1 MEMTAKGYL
10 DQLIRVRDGLPSEVA
25 GFIYKKEDIILD
37 LNREDQ
43 LFNRGLLPNGM
54 FSNSYKKTTQGFT
67 RGYPKEKSRLFN
79 FFDTG
84 EMFDAFKMNTDGFEL
99 EIINND
105 PKVSLVSA
113 LAGGNIIGLTIE
125 NQKKLNYEIILPE
138 ILEYVNSHL

>member
-25 GFIYKKEDIILD
+25 GIMYKKEDIILD

-43 LFNRGLLPNGM
+43 LFNKGVLPDGM
-54 FSNSYKKTTQGFT
+54 FSNSYKRTTQGFT
-67 RGYPKEKSRLFN
+67 RGYPKEKSKLFN

-84 EMFDAFKMNTDGFEL
+84 EMFKDFKMNTDGFEL
-99 EIINND
+99 EIINNN

-113 LAGGNIIGLTIE
+113 LAGGDIIGLTAE
-125 NQKKLNYEIILPE
+125 NQRKLNYDIIYPE
-138 ILEYVNSHL
+138 ILEYINRYL

>member
-10 DQLIRVRDGLPSEVA
+10 DQLIRVLDGLPSEVVNI
-25 GFIYKKEDIILD
+25 IYKKEHEILD

-43 LFNRGLLPNGM
+43 LFNNGVLPNGM
-54 FSNSYKKTTQGFT
+54 FSNSYKRTTQGFT
-67 RGYPKEKSRLFN
+67 RGYPKEKGRLFN
-79 FFDTG
+79 FFNTG
-84 EMFDAFKMNTDGFEL
+84 EMFNAFDMNTDGFEL

-125 NQKKLNYEIILPE
+125 NQRKLNYEIILPE
-138 ILEYVNSHL
+138 ILEYVNKYI